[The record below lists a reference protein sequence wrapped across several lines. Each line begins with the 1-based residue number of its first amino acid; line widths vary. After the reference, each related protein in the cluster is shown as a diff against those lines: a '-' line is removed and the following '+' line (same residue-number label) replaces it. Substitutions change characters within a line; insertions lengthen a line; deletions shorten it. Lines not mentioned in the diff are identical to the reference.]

1 MPTPLLDALNRY
13 AAAAPLRAH
22 MPGHKGTLSPLD
34 LTELPPTGNLYQP
47 DGPIAEAQ
55 ALWAQAVGFA
65 HCLFLTNGATAGIF
79 AALAAATKPGD
90 HLLLDRDSHLAFH
103 HAMAALDLHPHVL
116 NRSFGAPI
124 TAAAVEQAM
133 LAQPNVKTICITSPT
148 YYGVLSDIAAIAA
161 VVHAHDGVLLVDGA
175 HGAHLPFLLGTQVYA
190 GADLLVLSAH
200 KTLRALGQSALLLSS
215 LRFPHEMLRRCAQL
229 FQTSSP
235 SYLLMASLD
244 AARNHMAGAGL
255 ARYRQVTAQNRWS
268 LGDPG
273 RIVIHTD
280 GLAWAKRLMEKGIY
294 PELWNQDYVVFILT
308 DSDSDADLARLTAEI
323 ALAPPP
329 LPPISSRLTTLPKRH
344 LSPRQALLA
353 DRETLPLDE
362 AEGRIA
368 AAVVAP
374 YPPGIP
380 VVAPGEMLDKKTIAY
395 LKEILYNEDVE
406 VVSS

>member
-13 AAAAPLRAH
+13 AAAQPLRLH
-22 MPGHKGTLSPLD
+22 MPGHKGSLSPLD
-34 LTELPPTGNLYQP
+34 LTELPPTGNLYCG

-55 ALWAQAVGFA
+55 ALWAEATGFA
-65 HCLFLTNGATAGIF
+65 HCLFLTNGSTAGIF
-79 AALAAATKPGD
+79 AALAAASKPGR
-90 HLLLDRDSHLAFH
+90 HILLDCDSHLAFH
-103 HAMAALDLHPHVL
+103 HAMAALDLHPHAL
-116 NRSFGAPI
+116 RRSFGEPL

-133 LAQPNVKTICITSPT
+133 QAHPNAKTICITSPT
-148 YYGVLSDIAAIAA
+148 YYGVLSSIAEIAA
-161 VVHAHDGVLLVDGA
+161 VVHAHGGVLLVDGA
-175 HGAHLPFLLGTQVYA
+175 HGAHLPFLLGAEVYA

-200 KTLRALGQSALLLSS
+200 KTLRALGQAALLLASP
-215 LRFPHEMLRRCAQL
+215 RFSHAELRRSAQL

-244 AARNHMAGAGL
+244 SARSHMTGDGL
-255 ARYRQVTAQNRWS
+255 AAYRRIAKWNRWS

-273 RIVIHTD
+273 RAVIHTD
-280 GLAWAKRLMEKGIY
+280 GLVWAERLMEQGIY
-294 PELWNQDYVVFILT
+294 PELWNRDYVVFLLT
-308 DSDSDADLARLTAEI
+308 DSDTEADLARLEAEI

-329 LPPISSRLTTLPKRH
+329 LPPLSAALAQLPRRVR
-344 LSPRQALLA
+344 SPRQALFA
-353 DRETLPLDE
+353 GRETLPLHE

-380 VVAPGEMLDKKTIAY
+380 LVAPGEQLDKKTIAY

-406 VVSS
+406 VML